1 MSRIS
6 RTEGENNYNGE
17 EEIPHNDG
25 FSSLGID
32 INEPK
37 QSKVILWDY
46 DTMLH
51 HCIYQGYSENV
62 DEFGKKIKN
71 PEFEEKDI
79 EYLQGKLT
87 EMTLKVLNLL
97 EEKFSIL
104 ALYIWVKGKGNFR
117 KDLSADYKALRP
129 KPNPIINNL
138 YEYAKI
144 AHQTIPADG
153 HEAEDGIFT
162 MSTKIDHNGI
172 ILGVDSDLLQ
182 IPGLHFNYQKN
193 TWRKISPTEALHLKY
208 KKYCLSD
215 VGDGVKTTP
224 GIGIKYFEKNFVMG
238 MSIEE
243 YEHQLWL
250 AHLKAWKNDEVKAK
264 EQMELGRQLL
274 SLKLIE

>member
-1 MSRIS
+1 MASRNNIS
-6 RTEGENNYNGE
+6 ENYNN
-17 EEIPHNDG
+17 EEIHNDG
-25 FSSLGID
+25 FDSLGID
-32 INEPK
+32 LNETK
-37 QSKVILWDY
+37 QSRVILWDY
-46 DTMLH
+46 DSMLH
-51 HCIYQGYSENV
+51 HCLYSGRNE
-62 DEFGKKIKN
+62 ETGERN

-87 EMTLKVLNLL
+87 EMTLKVLNLV
-97 EEKFSIL
+97 ESKFSIL

-129 KPNPIINNL
+129 KPNPVINNL
-138 YEYAKI
+138 YDYAKI

-153 HEAEDGIFT
+153 HEAEDGIYT

-182 IPGLHFNYQKN
+182 IPGIHYNYQKN
-193 TWRKISPTEALHLKY
+193 IWRKISNDEALYLKY

-215 VGDGVKTTP
+215 VGDGVRTTP
-224 GIGIKYFEKNFVMG
+224 GIGIKYFEKNFKIG
-238 MSIEE
+238 SSIEE

-250 AHLKAWKNDEVKAK
+250 AHLKAWKNDEIKAK

-274 SLKLIE
+274 SLKIIE

>member
-1 MSRIS
+1 MSRLN
-6 RTEGENNYNGE
+6 RTQEENNYNGE
-17 EEIPHNDG
+17 EIDDG
-25 FSSLGID
+25 FSTLGID
-32 INEPK
+32 VNEPK
-37 QSKVILWDY
+37 QSKVVLWDY

-51 HCIYQGYSENV
+51 HCMYS
-62 DEFGKKIKN
+62 GKNPETGEKN

-87 EMTLKVLNLL
+87 EMTLKVLNLV

-117 KDLSADYKALRP
+117 KELSSEYKAKRP
-129 KPNPIINNL
+129 APNPVINKL
-138 YEYAKI
+138 YDYAKL

-153 HEAEDGIFT
+153 YEAEDGIYT
-162 MSTKIDHNGI
+162 MSTKIDNNGI

-182 IPGLHFNYQKN
+182 IPGIHYNYQKN
-193 TWRKISPTEALHLKY
+193 VWRKISNEEALHLKY

-215 VGDGVKTTP
+215 VGDGVRTTP
-224 GIGIKYFEKNFVMG
+224 GIGKVYFEKNFKIG
-238 MSIEE
+238 MTIEE

-274 SLKLIE
+274 SLKIIE